1 MTRNNLL
8 VGLLSLIL
16 SVSMSSCATTALTFV
31 WKDSAYQGGPLKKI
45 LIIGVFRELDMKKY
59 FEDEFARELKASG
72 VDAVASY
79 TVFPEEDVLN
89 KEIIVEKIRELKMD
103 SVLVTS
109 VIDVRDDSGYE
120 TYPTHVNPGG
130 NFYDYYVMCCQT
142 TVTSGSVV
150 MLETRIFEEKYDKLL
165 WSATSE
171 SSLQRYREDTIQS
184 FISAAIR
191 DLHNKNLVH

>member
-1 MTRNNLL
+1 MKRNNLL

-16 SVSMSSCATTALTFV
+16 SVSMSSCATTALTSV
-31 WKDSAYQGGPLKKI
+31 WKDSTYQGGPLKKI
-45 LIIGVFRELDMKKY
+45 LVIGVFRETDIKKY

-79 TVFPEEDVLN
+79 TVFPEEDILN
-89 KEIIVEKIRELKMD
+89 KETITEKIKELKMD
-103 SVLVTS
+103 SVLVTR
-109 VIDVRDDSGYE
+109 VIDVRDVSGYE

-130 NFYDYYVMCCQT
+130 DFYNYYVMCCQT
-142 TVTSGSVV
+142 TVMSGYVV

>member
-1 MTRNNLL
+1 MTRKNFLC
-8 VGLLSLIL
+8 GLLSLIL
-16 SVSMSSCATTALTFV
+16 SVSISSCATTALTSV

-45 LIIGVFRELDMKKY
+45 LIIGVFREPDMKKF
-59 FEDEFARELKASG
+59 FEDEFAQELKARG
-72 VDAVASY
+72 VDAVPSY
-79 TVFPEEDVLN
+79 TVFPEEDILN
-89 KEIIVEKIRELKMD
+89 KEIIVEKIKELKMD

-109 VIDVRDDSGYE
+109 VIDVRDVSGYE

-142 TVTSGSVV
+142 TVTSGYVV

-191 DLHNKNLVH
+191 DLHDKKLVH